1 EALYQLGFCYGVL
14 GRHAEAHKVSKQAAR
29 LRPEW
34 PETYANI
41 GASSFALGQ
50 FREAADAYRQALKLD
65 ENNPETQYAYGLALN
80 KLNRTEEE

>member
-1 EALYQLGFCYGVL
+1 
-14 GRHAEAHKVSKQAAR
+14 
-29 LRPEW
+29 
-34 PETYANI
+34 TYANI

-80 KLNRTEEE
+80 KLNRTEEEILAYRRAIAAKPDHLNALDHLGQALFKQKRWAEA